1 MAKYCC
7 PLKYHAGRTP
17 AATALWLSERR
28 ISYDELDRLVMEV
41 QRQLR
46 ATGLQL
52 GSHLAVISHNS
63 LESLLL
69 LMACLRSG
77 IVFIPLNPRFPDRQ
91 LEGLLAS
98 LDCTAYYLDEPM
110 REQTLNLSGM
120 RVVTLQLPTLVN
132 TCGGQSPFPNMVMD
146 DERVCD
152 LILTSGSSGQP
163 KAAAHCYHHH
173 YHSALGSQVLIPLA
187 EGDAWLLSLPLYHV
201 GGYAIV
207 IRCLLAGAAMV
218 LLSPKQNLA
227 ALLKSVPVT
236 HLSLVNT
243 QLYRLFTEPGT
254 PLLES
259 RLKLI
264 LMGGGYVSSDLVKCV
279 EAQGIRILTSYGL
292 TETSSLACT
301 GKPIFL
307 DRQRLTSGRLL
318 PYRQI
323 KISGEDEILVRGEV
337 LFMGYYRSGGVY
349 HLPVEHGWF
358 ATGDLGYLTD
368 YGDLVVTGRRDNR
381 FISGGENIQPEE
393 IETVLLSLK
402 GVRQAVVV
410 SVPDEAYGRR
420 PVAFVDC
427 DSPDDNLNGLRS
439 ELALNLACFKLP
451 EWIYSWPED
460 WTDGRLKVNRR
471 LFRALAERRISH
483 PSTSPR

>member
-7 PLKYHAGRTP
+7 PLRYHAGRTP
-17 AATALWLSERR
+17 VATALWLSERR

-46 ATGLQL
+46 AIGLQL
-52 GSHLAVISHNS
+52 GSHLAVISNNS

-91 LEGLLAS
+91 LEGLLVS

-110 REQTLNLSGM
+110 REQSLNRSGL
-120 RVVTLQLPTLVN
+120 RVVTLQWPNILN
-132 TCGGQSPFPNMVMD
+132 RCGGRSSLPNIVMD
-146 DERVCD
+146 EERVCD

-163 KAAAHCYHHH
+163 KAAAHCYRNH

-207 IRCLLAGAAMV
+207 IRCLLAGAALV
-218 LLSPKQNLA
+218 LLSPSQNLA
-227 ALLKSVPVT
+227 TLLKSRVPVT

-243 QLYRLFTEPGT
+243 QLYRLFTEPDT
-254 PLLES
+254 PLVES

-264 LMGGGYVSSDLVKCV
+264 LMGGGYVSPDLVKYV
-279 EAQGIRILTSYGL
+279 ETQGIRILTSYGL
-292 TETSSLACT
+292 TETSSQACT
-301 GKPIFL
+301 GKPVFL
-307 DRQRLTSGRLL
+307 GSQRLTSGRPL
-318 PYRQI
+318 PYQEI
-323 KISGEDEILVRGEV
+323 SISGEGEVLVGGEV

-349 HLPVEHGWF
+349 HLPIENGWF

-368 YGDLVVTGRRDNR
+368 HGDLVVTGRRDNR

-393 IETVLLSLK
+393 IETALLSLN

-410 SVPDEAYGRR
+410 SVPDEVYGRR

-427 DSPDDNLNGLRS
+427 DRPDNLNGLRS

-451 EWIYSWPED
+451 EWIYSWPEN
-460 WTDGRLKVNRR
+460 WIDGRLKVNRHMF
-471 LFRALAERRISH
+471 LALAERRIF
-483 PSTSPR
+483 PSASPR